1 MERRLESVYHYHN
14 YRNII
19 ADDFSRRASMNT
31 AYSLRGYARDLGV
44 SAGYL
49 SKVLNGKQ
57 HIHVSKARS
66 LFEKMGFD
74 DVEVDFLEEL
84 TKMNTEENP
93 ALKEQIYTDIL
104 DQYPVAPLV
113 DKNGESAVTENA
125 VNFFTYG
132 LARDIRDLDLLR
144 QVLTKINVTDA
155 EIDSALAR
163 LEEDGF
169 LQIKGHEII
178 ITNEEFNLIRD
189 HKDFCRFG
197 RSLADLLYRR
207 YVDRGVSRFP
217 DSVATTLILGYDSE
231 TLDRARE
238 MSDQYRMGLMRLSE
252 KVRKPTTFLFLSNLL
267 LEEELSFEGLEDR
280 ESPMFQPDNL

>member
-113 DKNGESAVTENA
+113 DKNG
-125 VNFFTYG
+125 
-132 LARDIRDLDLLR
+132 
-144 QVLTKINVTDA
+144 
-155 EIDSALAR
+155 
-163 LEEDGF
+163 
-169 LQIKGHEII
+169 
-178 ITNEEFNLIRD
+178 
-189 HKDFCRFG
+189 
-197 RSLADLLYRR
+197 
-207 YVDRGVSRFP
+207 
-217 DSVATTLILGYDSE
+217 
-231 TLDRARE
+231 
-238 MSDQYRMGLMRLSE
+238 
-252 KVRKPTTFLFLSNLL
+252 
-267 LEEELSFEGLEDR
+267 
-280 ESPMFQPDNL
+280 